1 MSEGQEGPE
10 TGFSNVPPLG
20 VAGVEPV
27 AATLAFGAAPQNE
40 RVAAKAEAYL
50 DAQKRLSDLQIAR
63 LQAQDKHFHE
73 EAELELSHLRLRR
86 FSGWAKATFEFS
98 LGLIAL
104 AVVAGLGVMV
114 WNAAHS
120 DGNVIESFAVPPDL
134 AERGLTGEVVAA
146 RLLDRLQ
153 VVQTPPPSAVST
165 AQSVSTSSS
174 EQVKV
179 EIPETGISL
188 GELYRFLRRW
198 LGHETTVS
206 GEVMRQDKDIA
217 VAVRVNGAHGA
228 TFQGPEA
235 DFDALLQKAAEH
247 VFATVQPVRYG
258 TFLLSQT
265 PQRDH
270 EALALYQRLVADPAS
285 TPFEQAG
292 AWNGLAL
299 SFARVGD
306 LRQALPLLQRGR
318 QADPTFTLAFI
329 NAIVFEMQM
338 SHPEAALA
346 QLPQA
351 QAVFEKNHDNFSP
364 AFVTGSR
371 SDLRAQ
377 DAELR
382 GDYARAVA
390 EREPAMTVFSAER
403 RYAEILN
410 MAADRAQLHDGSVA
424 AWLAEQPRP
433 ASIAFGR
440 LALLLRPLQIEAAL
454 RHWQRMIPVTAE
466 IEKAYEQM
474 PRKSAAGREYV
485 FTAVL
490 HPWLALAKAK
500 TGDIAAAESLIA
512 PAPTDCYD
520 CVRIRG
526 MIASEAKQWAQADH
540 WFAKAAQDAPSIPFA
555 HEDWG
560 RSLLERGQADAAI
573 EKFQLSSEKGPH
585 FADSLEG
592 WGEALMARN
601 QSHLALAKFAEAVK
615 YAPNWGRLH
624 LKWGEALA
632 YSGKRDE
639 AARQFARAAQ
649 LDLTQAEKSE
659 LARHP

>member
-1 MSEGQEGPE
+1 MSGEKEGPE
-10 TGFSNVPPLG
+10 TGSSGVLPSG

-27 AATLAFGAAPQNE
+27 AAALALGAASQNE

-50 DAQKRLSDLQIAR
+50 EAQKRLSDLQIAR

-73 EAELELSHLRLRR
+73 EAKLELSHLRLRR
-86 FSGWAKATFEFS
+86 FSGYAKAAFEFS
-98 LGLIAL
+98 IGLLAL
-104 AVVAGLGVMV
+104 TLVGVFALMI

-120 DGNVIESFAVPPDL
+120 DSNVIESFAVPPEL

-153 VVQTPPPSAVST
+153 VVQTPPASSVSA

-174 EQVKV
+174 DNVKV

-206 GEVMRQDKDIA
+206 GEVVRQDKDLA

-228 TFQGPEA
+228 SFQGPES
-235 DFDALLQKAAEH
+235 DLDALLQKAAEH

-258 TFLLSQT
+258 TFLLSQI
-265 PQRDH
+265 PQRND
-270 EALALYQRLVADPAS
+270 EALALYQQLVADPAA
-285 TPFEQAG
+285 TPFELAG

-299 SFARVGD
+299 SFARMGD
-306 LRQALPLLQRGR
+306 LRQALSLLRRSQ
-318 QADPTFTLAFI
+318 QADPTAALAFT

-351 QAVFEKNHDNFSP
+351 QAVFEKNHDYFSP
-364 AFVTGSR
+364 AFVTGTPR
-371 SDLRAQ
+371 DLHAQ

-390 EREPAMTVFSAER
+390 EREPAIAIFGGER
-403 RYAEILN
+403 RYFELLG
-410 MAADRAQLHDGSVA
+410 MAADRAQLHDGGAV

-433 ASIAFGR
+433 ASMPFNR
-440 LALLLRPLQIEAAL
+440 LGQLARPLQIEVAL
-454 RHWQRMIPVTAE
+454 RHWQRVITVTAE
-466 IEKAYEQM
+466 TEKAYEQL
-474 PRKSAAGREYV
+474 PRKSATGREYV
-485 FTAVL
+485 FTAML
-490 HPWLALAKAK
+490 HPWLALARAK

-526 MIASEAKQWAQADH
+526 MIASETKQWSRADG

-555 HEDWG
+555 YEDWG
-560 RSLLERGQADAAI
+560 RSLLARGQPDAAI
-573 EKFQLSSEKGPH
+573 EKFELSSEKGPH
-585 FADSLEG
+585 FADAMEG
-592 WGEALMARN
+592 WGEALMAKN
-601 QSHLALAKFAEAVK
+601 QSHLAREKFAEAEK

-632 YSGKRDE
+632 YTGNKEE
-639 AARQFARAAQ
+639 AQKQFARAAALQ
-649 LDLTQAEKSE
+649 LTPRRKNPNW
-659 LARHP
+659 RK